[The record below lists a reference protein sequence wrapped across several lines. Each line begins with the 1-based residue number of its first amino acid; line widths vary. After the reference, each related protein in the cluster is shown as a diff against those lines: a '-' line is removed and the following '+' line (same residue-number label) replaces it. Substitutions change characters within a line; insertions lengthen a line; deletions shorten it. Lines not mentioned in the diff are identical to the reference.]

1 MAKKTKFSAI
11 KKRVKAFL
19 NRSPHRSF
27 RKTLRRDYVKPTD
40 LPGYFSFNKY
50 VFKTLWKNRKTFIL
64 LALFYVVAAFFVLN
78 MASQDN
84 YNTLRDLLE
93 GDSSGTFDGLL
104 GKVGSAGLLF
114 SAGLLGNLS
123 NELSEGQQIYASLIL
138 VFTWLTSVWLLR
150 NIMAGNKVKLR
161 DGLYNAGSP
170 ILPSLMVSLL
180 FIVQLLPLALA
191 AVAYVA
197 AMGSGMLDGGVE
209 AMLFWIFAGLMATLS
224 LYWVISTIFALV
236 IITIPGMYPYRAIK
250 AAGDLVIGR
259 RVKILLRLIWMSVSL
274 FITWAAIMIPI
285 IMFDSWLKGV
295 VPVIEN
301 IPFVPILFLV
311 ISALSMVWI
320 SSYIYLFYREVVND
334 DAKSA

>member
-1 MAKKTKFSAI
+1 MAKKTKLSAV
-11 KKRVKAFL
+11 KKRVKLFL
-19 NRSPHRSF
+19 NRRPHRSF
-27 RKTLRRDYVKPTD
+27 RKTLRRDYVKQTQ
-40 LPGYFSFNKY
+40 LPSYFGFNKY
-50 VFKTLWKNRKTFIL
+50 VFKTLWKSRKTFFL
-64 LALFYVVAAFFVLN
+64 LALFYVVAAVFVLN
-78 MASQDN
+78 MASQEN

-93 GDSSGTFDGLL
+93 GDTSGTFSGFL
-104 GKVGSAGLLF
+104 GSVGSAGLLF

-150 NIMAGNKVKLR
+150 NIIAGNKVRLR

-180 FIVQLLPLALA
+180 FIIQLLPLALA

-224 LYWVISTIFALV
+224 LYWVISTVFALV

-259 RVKILLRLIWMSVSL
+259 RVKILLRIIWMAVSL
-274 FITWAAIMIPI
+274 FITWAVIMIPV

-295 VPVIEN
+295 IPAIEN

-311 ISALSMVWI
+311 ISALSVVWI

>member
-1 MAKKTKFSAI
+1 MAKKTKLSVI
-11 KKRVKAFL
+11 KKRITSLL
-19 NRSPHRSF
+19 NRRPHRSF

-50 VFKTLWKNRKTFIL
+50 VFKTLWTSRKTFFL
-64 LALFYVVAAFFVLN
+64 LALFYVITAVFVLN

-93 GDSSGTFDGLL
+93 GDTSGTFDGFI
-104 GKVGSAGLLF
+104 GQIGSAGLLF

-123 NELSEGQQIYASLIL
+123 NELSEGQQIYASIILI
-138 VFTWLTSVWLLR
+138 FTWLTSVWLLR
-150 NIMAGNKVKLR
+150 NIIAGNKVKLR

-197 AMGSGMLDGGVE
+197 ASGSGMLDGGVE
-209 AMLFWIFAGLMATLS
+209 AMLFWVFAGLMATLS
-224 LYWVISTIFALV
+224 IYWVISTVFALV

-259 RVKILLRLIWMSVSL
+259 RVKVLLRIIWMLFGL
-274 FITWAAIMIPI
+274 FITWAAVMIPV

-295 VPVIEN
+295 IPVIEN
-301 IPFVPILFLV
+301 IPFVPILFLI
-311 ISALSMVWI
+311 ISALSVVWI
-320 SSYIYLFYREVVND
+320 SSYVYLFYREVVND
-334 DAKSA
+334 DAKTA